1 MLLKQL
7 FLISLHVPF
16 GVLHGLVPKELLRRF
31 QVLAGFVIVGG
42 HGGPKVVALDR
53 LVVLLKEA
61 SEPLAKGVA
70 RSGDPFRYKHHSVV
84 RLPLLLPIGLN
95 RGSNF
100 RAENNLPR
108 GALLRF
114 ELSLYKAVGIWHG
127 LRNLSERY
135 AYDILDAEGPL
146 VE

>member
-84 RLPLLLPIGLN
+84 RLPLLLPIGLHRSPN
-95 RGSNF
+95 LG
-100 RAENNLPR
+100 AKNNLPR
-108 GALLRF
+108 GALLRNKI
-114 ELSLYKAVGIWHG
+114 SLDKAVGVRDG
-127 LRNLSERY
+127 FRDLSERY